1 MAIFVAVFAAGAG
14 LGSFVRSVVFRYAV
28 PAGEP
33 LRRACPDCGGAV
45 PVSAAPVVV
54 RPLSARGRCRW
65 CGVRVG
71 SAPGVPEV
79 STGLGFVGAVSV
91 AAPPWTA
98 IAWCWLVP
106 FAVALALV
114 DAAVHR
120 LPDRLVLVAGVGLV
134 VILGGVAGVQG
145 RPGALVRAVAAGL
158 VLGAFHLVPAL
169 AGGMGMG
176 DVKLALVVG
185 VALGWAGWSCVLV
198 GACASFVVSGMYA
211 GAMLVV
217 RRGGRAGRVPFGP
230 CMIAG
235 ACVALAI
242 GSV

>member
-1 MAIFVAVFAAGAG
+1 MVIFVAVFAAGAG
-14 LGSFVRSVVFRYAV
+14 LGSFVRSVVFQHAV

-33 LRRACPDCGGAV
+33 LRRACPGCGGAV
-45 PVSAAPVVV
+45 PVPGPVTV

-65 CGVRVG
+65 CRVRLG
-71 SAPGVPEV
+71 PAPGVPEV
-79 STGLGFVGAVSV
+79 STGLGFVGAVAV

-134 VILGGVAGVQG
+134 VVLAGVAAAQA
-145 RPGALVRAVAAGL
+145 RPGAFVRAVVAGL

-169 AGGMGMG
+169 VGGMGMG

-185 VALGWAGWSCVLV
+185 AALGWVGWSCVLV
-198 GACASFVVSGMYA
+198 GACAAFVVSGVYA
-211 GAMLVV
+211 GVMLVV
-217 RRGGRAGRVPFGP
+217 RRGGRGGRVPFGP
-230 CMIAG
+230 FMIAG

-242 GSV
+242 GGT